1 MKMPSSEVP
10 FSNQDW
16 TDIIDSVNEM
26 ADECGVERLDSIGEC
41 HRLSRQDVL
50 DVFEKLMMV
59 CEDNEFDALEE
70 CARWG
75 LSFVRDIEAA
85 IESGVCCREVWQPR
99 FPLWDFQYQVFAERI
114 PPRNPQNDDNGPDTA
129 LIFQEVIVD
138 WAAWLAQEIEP
149 RRVIEI
155 ECLDDAD
162 GNPVDPIQEFEGG
175 PFWVGRQF
183 SRWTLSIGFATNADT
198 SDTIHPFTISGDVV
212 NGYMAI
218 EGVQYRASQICG
230 VPPSTEGTEPGTISD
245 TLNSPYQIDEDRDG
259 ENVVVNI
266 NTQNGITDASFAIPT
281 VLSGSGASTEADDF
295 ESGFEVPTTVRGD
308 FNTSTRSIS
317 SSDGQVGVFPDSPVY
332 FFQQNPPSFDPAIGE
347 EFRELPPFLADGTF
361 ELISGLE
368 GRLMLE

>member
-1 MKMPSSEVP
+1 MPSSEVP

-16 TDIIDSVNEM
+16 TDIIDRVNEM
-26 ADECGVERLDSIGEC
+26 ADECGVDRLDSIGEC

-50 DVFEKLMMV
+50 DVFETLVMV

-99 FPLWDFQYQVFAERI
+99 FPLWDPRYLIFSERI

-129 LIFQEVIVD
+129 LVFQELIVD

-149 RRVIEI
+149 RRVIEF

-162 GNPVDPIQEFEGG
+162 GNPVDSIQEFEGG
-175 PFWVGRQF
+175 PFWVGRQY
-183 SRWTLSIGFATNADT
+183 SRWTLSIGFATSADT
-198 SDTIHPFTISGDVV
+198 STTVHPFTVSGQVV

-218 EGVQYRASQICG
+218 DGVQYQAPQICG
-230 VPPSTEGTEPGTISD
+230 IPPDTEGTEPGTISD
-245 TLNSPYQIDEDRDG
+245 LLNSPFRATEDR
-259 ENVVVNI
+259 
-266 NTQNGITDASFAIPT
+266 P
-281 VLSGSGASTEADDF
+281 
-295 ESGFEVPTTVRGD
+295 
-308 FNTSTRSIS
+308 S
-317 SSDGQVGVFPDSPVY
+317 SSDVTLNVETRIGITVTSFNVPAILRPGDITPTAVIGDFDASTRTITRPNGQVGQVGVFPDSPVY
-332 FFQQNPPSFDPAIGE
+332 FFQQTPPSFDPAIGE
-347 EFRELPPFLADGTF
+347 EFRELPSFLLDGTF